1 MEEILKISH
10 VKKSFGTQQVLKDVD
25 FSVPKGSIYGFVGQ
39 NGAGKT
45 TTMKAIL
52 GLHSV
57 DEGEIFV
64 NGERVCFGNT
74 ATNRHIGYLPDVP
87 QFYSFYTPREYLT
100 FCGEITG
107 MKGSELKNR
116 VEEIL
121 ELVGLSDVK
130 KRIKGFSRG
139 MNQRLGMAQALLNK
153 PELLICDEPT
163 SALDPIGRMDILNIM
178 MRAKQETTILFSTHI
193 LTDVERICDRVAFLH
208 DGKIALSGDMNFI
221 KEKYSNNMIEIELV
235 NKSDFEIIKNTFEN
249 STLQENTRALIDCK
263 DKQKLLAC
271 LMEHNIDW
279 TAIHEGE
286 SSLETLF
293 KDIVGGVKS

>member
-1 MEEILKISH
+1 MEEILRVSH
-10 VKKSFGTQQVLKDVD
+10 IKKSFGTQQVLKDVD
-25 FSVPKGSIYGFVGQ
+25 FFVPKGSIYGFVGQ

-52 GLHSV
+52 GLHTI
-57 DEGEIFV
+57 DDGEILV

-74 ATNRHIGYLPDVP
+74 ATNHYIGYLPDVP
-87 QFYSFYTPREYLT
+87 QFYGFYTPREYLT

-107 MKGSELKNR
+107 MKGRELKNR
-116 VEEIL
+116 IEEIL

-153 PELLICDEPT
+153 PKLLICDEPT

-178 MRAKQETTILFSTHI
+178 LQAKQETTILFSTHI

-208 DGKIALSGDMNFI
+208 DGKITLSLDMKSVN
-221 KEKYSNNMIEIELV
+221 ENYNNNTIEIELV
-235 NKSDFEIIKNTFEN
+235 NKSDFEIIEN
-249 STLQENTRALIDCK
+249 AFNNSRLQENGRALIECD
-263 DKQKLLAC
+263 DKQKLLTY
-271 LMEHNIDW
+271 LVEHNIDW
-279 TAIHEGE
+279 TSIHKGE
-286 SSLETLF
+286 SSIETLF
-293 KDIVGGVKS
+293 KNIVGGSL